1 MKCGFTLLLYDDD
14 QHDGKPH
21 LHIVISDPDEND
33 KVVLVSVT
41 TERAKSDTMVRLAAG
56 DHPFIERPSV
66 ITYAYSK
73 VMACALIRSLV
84 ASGDARAKE
93 QASDQLVKRA
103 QLGMLETDRAPE
115 EVQEVFRWWWSQ
127 RNASF

>member
-41 TERAKSDTMVRLAAG
+41 TERAKSDRMVRLAAG
-56 DHPFIERPSV
+56 DHS
-66 ITYAYSK
+66 S
-73 VMACALIRSLV
+73 AL
-84 ASGDARAKE
+84 
-93 QASDQLVKRA
+93 
-103 QLGMLETDRAPE
+103 APTMK
-115 EVQEVFRWWWSQ
+115 S
-127 RNASF
+127 A

>member
-1 MKCGFTLLLYDDD
+1 MRCGSTFLLYDED
-14 QHDGKPH
+14 QGDGKPH
-21 LHIVISDPDEND
+21 LHIVISDADEND
-33 KVVLVSVT
+33 NVVLVSVT

-56 DHPFIERPSV
+56 DHPFIEHPSV

-73 VMACALIRSLV
+73 VMTCAQIRSLV

-93 QASDQLVKRA
+93 QASDRLVERA

-115 EVQEVFRWWWSQ
+115 EVQECFRWWWNQ
-127 RNASF
+127 RT